1 MVAIT
6 TLHCIS
12 LFLAEGSPRAGFR
25 ILSSSHFQH
34 WGKNFRAKCWGTWS
48 WRRKT
53 DLKIKG
59 RLLKKGDWTGSGCSQ
74 GVGSWGGRAIS
85 SFGRVGAW
93 VGTSPGGRE
102 VSVCSESSWRRGL
115 VDGKAGK
122 LREDTVSPVQCH
134 LHSVTNG
141 SYLVE

>member
-74 GVGSWGGRAIS
+74 GVGSWGGEGNLVIWKSWSLGGDVSWRQRSICVLGE
-85 SFGRVGAW
+85 FLEKGA
-93 VGTSPGGRE
+93 GGRQSWE
-102 VSVCSESSWRRGL
+102 VERG
-115 VDGKAGK
+115 
-122 LREDTVSPVQCH
+122 
-134 LHSVTNG
+134 HSVTG
-141 SYLVE
+141 TMSPAQCHQRKLPG